1 MFTVGVGHINID
13 AIQVY
18 CLRWL
23 QQNTKD
29 IVITLDGM
37 TLEIMVENM
46 VMKSGV
52 GNLLGIH

>member
-1 MFTVGVGHINID
+1 MFTIGVGHVNID
-13 AIQVY
+13 AIHIY

-23 QQNTKD
+23 QQDTKD

-46 VMKSGV
+46 AMKSGV
-52 GNLLGIH
+52 CNLLGIH